1 MFDIE
6 IKKYTT
12 TIADVNSTSKIC
24 DVRADNT
31 CTAPSQTTNSFLY
44 VLMLAQ
50 FVHGIGFTPV
60 FTLGTAYVDD
70 NARSEST
77 AVYLGEYSEYMKIF
91 SVQKY

>member
-1 MFDIE
+1 MLHYIL
-6 IKKYTT
+6 
-12 TIADVNSTSKIC
+12 DVNTSGQIC
-24 DVRADNT
+24 ELGTDNT
-31 CTAPSQTTNSFLY
+31 CTAPSQTTNGFLY

-77 AVYLGEYSEYMKIF
+77 AVYLGECTNKQNLKNIS
-91 SVQKY
+91 